1 MWNCRQSESLTERK
15 MENLTGKEKRSLRG
29 VGQRLKA
36 SVIIGKAGVN
46 SSVLEHIDIQFTNSE
61 LIKIRLSDQ
70 HGAQRKETAAKIAAA
85 TNSTCI
91 GITGKTVLLYR
102 PATTPN

>member
-1 MWNCRQSESLTERK
+1 

-29 VGQRLKA
+29 MGQRLKA
-36 SVIIGKAGVN
+36 SVIIGKAGLN
-46 SSVLEHIDIQFTNSE
+46 SSVIEHIDIQFTNNE
-61 LIKIRLSDQ
+61 LVKIRLADQ
-70 HGAQRKETAAKIAAA
+70 HGSERKEIAAKIATA

-102 PATTPN
+102 PAPATPG